1 VLANKYTLKEMVEAL
16 IKTTQN
22 VKHKTLLMT
31 ACLSALYARAFFFH
45 YFLLNAFFLVGVL
58 HRLHPTVATLNR
70 KRARRLF
77 S

>member
-1 VLANKYTLKEMVEAL
+1 VLANKYTLKEMVVAL
-16 IKTTQN
+16 RKTTQN

-31 ACLSALYARAFFFH
+31 A
-45 YFLLNAFFLVGVL
+45 LNAFFLVGVL